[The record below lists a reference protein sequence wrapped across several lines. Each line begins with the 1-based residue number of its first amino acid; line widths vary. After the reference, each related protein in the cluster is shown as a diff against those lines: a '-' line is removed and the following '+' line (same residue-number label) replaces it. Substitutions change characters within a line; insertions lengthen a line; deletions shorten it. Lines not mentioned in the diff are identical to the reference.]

1 MPILRDNYTSKFM
14 NGLNDLDCGELPRSK
29 PITRKII
36 LLPSTKLT
44 IKHMEEHTDINRK
57 VLTEQV

>member
-1 MPILRDNYTSKFM
+1 M